1 MNIVQEYIHNTNKDW
16 SDMRAFISWFED
28 WVDSF
33 YDDETI
39 PAYLRETVA
48 ELSEDVFDMWE
59 TYEVGSDISEY
70 LVQIEEFLRRSYGKQ
85 LQNVEDVSDARNLIM
100 PRDLN

>member
-1 MNIVQEYIHNTNKDW
+1 MNIVREYIHNTNKDW